1 MSDEGTGSGVD
12 AYHLQVIGEIRGP
25 YKEKFGIPRQPGLVD
40 VECLLQLR
48 TGFDRPEMFE
58 GLEGFSHLW
67 LTFVFH
73 DCLGQGWRDRVRPP
87 RLGGNR
93 RVGVFASRSP
103 FRPNHLGLS
112 VVELLGI
119 EQQDGLRL
127 RLRGADLLDGTPVLD
142 IKPYLPYVDAIPGA
156 RAGFAPGPPTALQVR
171 FSAQVRQKLAGDAPL
186 QRIIA
191 SVLAQDPRPAYQADD
206 PGRLYGMRLAEVNV
220 RFRIVAGV
228 AEVVAVEPVASGGSG
243 RG

>member
-1 MSDEGTGSGVD
+1 MSDEGTASRVD
-12 AYHLQVIGEIRGP
+12 TYQLQVIGEIRGP
-25 YKEKFGIPRQPGLVD
+25 YREKFGIPRQPGLVD

-48 TGFDRPEMFE
+48 PGFDRPEMFE

-73 DCLGQGWRDRVRPP
+73 ECQGQGWRARVRPP

-119 EQQDGLRL
+119 EQRDGLSL
-127 RLRGADLLDGTPVLD
+127 RLRGADLLDGTPVVD

-156 RAGFAPGPPTALQVR
+156 RAGFAPRLPTPLQVR
-171 FSAQVRQKLAGDAPL
+171 FSEQVRQQLAGDAPL
-186 QRIIA
+186 QRVIA
-191 SVLAQDPRPAYQADD
+191 SVLTQDPRPAYQADD
-206 PGRLYGMRLAEVNV
+206 PERLYGMRLAEVDV
-220 RFRIVAGV
+220 RFRIVGGV
-228 AEVVAVEPVASGGSG
+228 AEVVAVEAAAGGDSD